1 MNLKGRK
8 LNSFLSS
15 YLDNVM
21 IYKTTLMWD
30 DSNIFKLFLNLSLL
44 SILNREKGKVHRSKA
59 CTLEV

>member
-44 SILNREKGKVHRSKA
+44 SILNREKGKSP
-59 CTLEV
+59 